1 MELEIGLKGRRKMVV
16 LKKHLASFTGNLN
29 ADVLSTHRVV
39 LLMELSARDAIN
51 GRIPE
56 GKITL
61 GTRIDI
67 RHFATAPPG
76 AKVHAE
82 ARLKAVLGNRLI
94 FQVAAFHGLE
104 KLAEGENEQIVVS
117 LERFKSRISKKTAF
131 RNS

>member
-1 MELEIGLKGRRKMVV
+1 MELKIGLKGRREMVV

-39 LLMELSARDAIN
+39 LLMELAARDAIN
-51 GRIPE
+51 GRIPV

-61 GTRIDI
+61 GTCIDI
-67 RHFATAPPG
+67 RHFAAAPLG

-117 LERFKSRISKKTAF
+117 LERFKRRVQKKTALI
-131 RNS
+131 NS

>member
-1 MELEIGLKGRRKMVV
+1 MELEIGLKGRREMVV

-51 GRIPE
+51 GRVPE

-67 RHFATAPPG
+67 RHFAAAPLG

-117 LERFKSRISKKTAF
+117 LERFKRRFQKKTAL